1 MKLHGKREAKL
12 KNNLEDIKR
21 IIHDAKEL
29 GNQVED
35 FWSRE
40 PLTRDISIAMRERE
54 MIGYDGYAI
63 ID

>member
-40 PLTRDISIAMRERE
+40 PLTRDISIAMRER
-54 MIGYDGYAI
+54 D
-63 ID
+63 DRV